1 MSIYILAFLFCMI
14 LGRVMLYNNGTE
26 SVIYRQKKLYLI
38 MVTLLLGLIS
48 GFRSTSVGYDTN
60 SYSMIF
66 DDVWVGSVDEII
78 DSVNRI
84 EPGFV
89 LWCGLIKTLGGNFQ
103 WLLITT
109 SIFVV
114 GSFCVFVYRH
124 SKSALWSI
132 FVLFCFQYYYS
143 SFDIIRHFMATSFLL
158 LGYKY
163 VEERKIIP
171 FLLFIIMGSF
181 FHKIAFVF
189 ALYYFV
195 PLLKWN
201 RISFIVFVILALIL
215 NVFVSNFSVELSLL
229 LGKGDYTQM
238 HDSIQWIGAYS
249 GGEKTFILFL
259 VLSSIMYFVYR
270 INKQR
275 NRVSESINNISLT
288 FCFLIT
294 MFAFFFINALM
305 MTRFIMTSSA
315 FIAIAIPNL
324 LIADGKRKIDDKKI
338 KNIARWVIL
347 IALAY
352 HAFLLLTNWQNV
364 VPYMPYWQKN
374 HII

>member
-84 EPGFV
+84 ELGFV

-163 VEERKIIP
+163 VEERKIVP
-171 FLLFIIMGSF
+171 FLLFIVMGSF

-201 RISFIVFVILALIL
+201 KISI
-215 NVFVSNFSVELSLL
+215 
-229 LGKGDYTQM
+229 
-238 HDSIQWIGAYS
+238 
-249 GGEKTFILFL
+249 
-259 VLSSIMYFVYR
+259 
-270 INKQR
+270 
-275 NRVSESINNISLT
+275 RVSIIS
-288 FCFLIT
+288 
-294 MFAFFFINALM
+294 
-305 MTRFIMTSSA
+305 
-315 FIAIAIPNL
+315 
-324 LIADGKRKIDDKKI
+324 
-338 KNIARWVIL
+338 
-347 IALAY
+347 
-352 HAFLLLTNWQNV
+352 
-364 VPYMPYWQKN
+364 
-374 HII
+374 